1 MKLIGLIFIGV
12 VGFGAT
18 LLSVTTDNDEVA
30 IITGLIGTVSWLLFA
45 FFALDVTHFDNSGNA
60 YTTRYPA
67 LAAYG
72 LAMAAPNFYV
82 ALTGPLQIISEK
94 NPRKNEVT

>member
-12 VGFGAT
+12 VGFVAT

-82 ALTGPLQIISEK
+82 AMTGPLQIISDT
-94 NPRKNEVT
+94 NPKKNEVT

>member
-82 ALTGPLQIISEK
+82 ALTGPLQIISDT
-94 NPRKNEVT
+94 NPRKNEVP

>member
-1 MKLIGLIFIGV
+1 MKLIGVIFIGL

-30 IITGLIGTVSWLLFA
+30 IITGLVGTISWLLFA

-67 LAAYG
+67 LAAWG

-82 ALTGPLQIISEK
+82 ALTGPLQLVKEQTPTK
-94 NPRKNEVT
+94 GEVR